1 MKFKL
6 EEYQD
11 TQNLTFAMHCKTVK
25 EAESFCRFLDREG
38 RKLIF
43 SFDGKSGGYLE
54 NKKLWFLY
62 EENTVY
68 YFNNGAIFEYS
79 VAKNLRENVKIL
91 EWSDYMEDTLKPFR
105 IGDYE
110 KKGKKKFA
118 MHCKTEKE
126 AESFLKVLSKTGRKW
141 RNGRLY
147 SKYDNSWQAYKENT
161 LYYFNESCYGT
172 LLGKENCNNTTV
184 LEWSD
189 FDADLILSYNE
200 DRYRFLN
207 VHDKNTLIRTK
218 TKKEFDSLIKHLKKD
233 GYFSRILNAS
243 ELEIQKNFNWE
254 KNKKDTV
261 FDLLCRKT
269 FSYSEYLASK
279 DDFPHCK
286 RCYDWGNSCEYALE
300 DNEEKVI
307 YDLLKKTETL
317 EVLALHNYPI
327 DVESLFKML
336 ETVAV
341 MFYIKTKNFTSKGE
355 NTIYDYI
362 NSDLFEIY
370 NRIRTALAILGYGEI
385 KINKLPKKYAQYKDC
400 YKFCRDLMYS
410 FPRQKK

>member
-11 TQNLTFAMHCKTVK
+11 TQNITYAMHCKTVK

-38 RKLIF
+38 RKPKF
-43 SFDGKSGGYLE
+43 SPNGEERSYL
-54 NKKLWFLY
+54 NKKLWFTY

-68 YFNNGAIFEYS
+68 YFNKGIIFDYR
-79 VAKNLRENVKIL
+79 VIKNLHLQNVKVL
-91 EWSDYMEDTLKPFR
+91 EWSEYMEDLKPFR

-110 KKGKKKFA
+110 KKGKKDFA
-118 MHCKTEKE
+118 MHCKTKKE
-126 AESFLKVLSKTGRKW
+126 AETFIKVLSKTGRKW
-141 RNGRLY
+141 RNGILY
-147 SKYDNSWQAYKENT
+147 SKYDNSWQTYKEDT
-161 LYYFNESCYGT
+161 LYYFNESRFGC
-172 LLGKENCNNTTV
+172 LLAKKENIID

-189 FDADLILSYNE
+189 FDADLVLSYNE

-233 GYFSRILNAS
+233 GYFNRSLSNS
-243 ELEIQKNFNWE
+243 DLKIQKSFNWE

-261 FDLLCRKT
+261 FDLLCRNT

-279 DDFPHCK
+279 DDSSL
-286 RCYDWGNSCEYALE
+286 REECYDWSNSCEYALE

-307 YDLLKKTETL
+307 FDLLKKTETL
-317 EVLALHNYPI
+317 EVFALHNYPI

-341 MFYIKTKNFTSKGE
+341 MFYIKTKSFDCKGE
-355 NTIYDYI
+355 DTIYDHI

-370 NRIRTALAILGYGEI
+370 KHIRTALAILGYEET
-385 KINKLPKKYAQYKDC
+385 KIDKLPKKYAQYKDC

-410 FPRQKK
+410 FPEQNNK

>member
-6 EEYQD
+6 EDYKD
-11 TQNLTFAMHCKTVK
+11 TQNITYAMHCKTVK

-38 RKLIF
+38 RKPKF
-43 SFDGKSGGYLE
+43 SPDGEEKSYLK
-54 NKKLWFLY
+54 NKKMWFTY

-68 YFNNGAIFEYS
+68 YFNKDTIFDYRAI
-79 VAKNLRENVKIL
+79 KKLHLQNVKVL
-91 EWSDYMEDTLKPFR
+91 EWSEYMEDLKPFR
-105 IGDYE
+105 IGDYA
-110 KKGKKKFA
+110 KKGKKDFA
-118 MHCKTEKE
+118 MHCKTQKE

-141 RNGRLY
+141 VNGNLY
-147 SKYDNSWQAYKENT
+147 SKYDNCWQVYKENT
-161 LYYFNESCYGT
+161 LYYFNKNLFGD
-172 LLGKENCNNTTV
+172 LLGENENITV

-200 DRYRFLN
+200 DRYRFLD

-218 TKKEFDSLIKHLKKD
+218 TKKEFDSLIYHLKKE
-233 GYFSRILNAS
+233 GYFSRSLSNS
-243 ELEIQKNFNWE
+243 DLEIQKSFNWE
-254 KNKKDTV
+254 KNKKDTM
-261 FDLLCRKT
+261 FDLLCHGT
-269 FSYSEYLASK
+269 FSYSECLASK
-279 DDFPHCK
+279 DDSSLGEE
-286 RCYDWGNSCEYALE
+286 CYDWSNSCEYALE

-307 YDLLKKTETL
+307 FDLLKKTEAL
-317 EVLALHNYPI
+317 EVFALHNYPI

-341 MFYIKTKNFTSKGE
+341 MFYIKTKSFDCEGKD
-355 NTIYDYI
+355 TIYDHI

-370 NRIRTALAILGYGEI
+370 KHIKTALAILGYGEI

-410 FPRQKK
+410 FPEQNNK

>member
-25 EAESFCRFLDREG
+25 EAESFCRLLDREG
-38 RKLIF
+38 RTLKF
-43 SFDGKSGGYLE
+43 SPSGIEGTSYLE

-68 YFNNGAIFEYS
+68 YFNKGMISDYR
-79 VAKNLRENVKIL
+79 VIKKLRNVKIL
-91 EWSDYMEDTLKPFR
+91 EWSEYMEDTLKPFR

-110 KKGKKKFA
+110 KKGKKDFA
-118 MHCKTEKE
+118 MHCKTQKE

-141 RNGRLY
+141 RNNKLY
-147 SKYDNSWQAYKENT
+147 SKYDGSWQVYKENT
-161 LYYFNESCYGT
+161 LYYFNENCFGT

-233 GYFSRILNAS
+233 GYFSRSSHNS
-243 ELEIQKNFNWE
+243 ELEIQKSFNWE

-261 FDLLCRKT
+261 FDLLYCNT

-279 DDFPHCK
+279 DDFSIRK
-286 RCYDWGNSCEYALE
+286 GCYDWSNSCEYALE

-307 YDLLKKTETL
+307 HDLLKKTETL
-317 EVLALHNYPI
+317 EVFALHKYPI

-341 MFYIKTKNFTSKGE
+341 MFYIKTKNFTSEGKD
-355 NTIYDYI
+355 TIYDYI

-410 FPRQKK
+410 FPKQNK